1 MDRRTVLKALGAFG
15 VLMSSLARKTLGA
28 ASEAAAN
35 PDQVLAQS
43 ARHGL
48 PSDWQFVAPARWDM
62 VEASLR
68 KRLNSALRDASPID
82 LGGIQVARSGKIE
95 TGRLDPVGLAVDL
108 PPELAEVVVPAD
120 EALSL
125 EVLNR
130 DFNPFV
136 AEPRDASGKPLVGPF
151 QAASELYQGKT
162 LLPVKAIVAGMLKA
176 MSAPPSAAQ
185 PLIDALSE
193 VVVVR
198 TPAHQHRL
206 GGALG
211 NRIVFYGEDTING
224 QEIAIGHTH
233 IDRIVDALAAKNMRL
248 IKQMVHFNHQAQG
261 GRPDEIV
268 ADGVAGATHVG
279 GFSEGFDFEGK
290 PMSVKSDWPSNYGQL
305 GAANRDYNAHLFAID
320 YSAGVEDPI
329 PERDLKAYYHNADMW
344 DCCAA
349 MLVPFADRDPDP
361 QYRDYMYNPLEVYD
375 QRSAREV
382 AAALA
387 MLDADKFLADH
398 GAFYCAEG
406 QYVVA
411 NLGPQEDETGGT
423 LLKKSRYGDTPFGK
437 LIANFISAPG
447 YAGMSPEERRRHPSI
462 GWEYLMQLG
471 ESGGG
476 ISADQALILAAT
488 DRQGVALDFIDE
500 DVKGWQAYRP
510 KNKEALI
517 ARPMTVATLAWG
529 LLRLYMP
536 RDAVAKAIAADIARA
551 YAQGDDSVKESVRT
565 LLSEKDPLSQNG
577 QALLAGFSAKAA
589 TGLLLGLLS
598 SDQVKGSL
606 LFKSGFLD
614 ITDDADKQ
622 RVLAAYDQFLGIL
635 QNADYST
642 QASLDKALETADE
655 AVSALTVTRT
665 YYNRATKERTPAKST
680 VMKYAAPPCFGM
692 WSQQPFLAETGCLR
706 YVATAMHVS
715 EKNMAEP
722 RAASTP

>member
-1 MDRRTVLKALGAFG
+1 MDRRRVLGMLGVSGVLLSSLVRKALGA
-15 VLMSSLARKTLGA
+15 SP
-28 ASEAAAN
+28 EAATSAS
-35 PDQVLAQS
+35 PDQALEQS

-48 PSDWQFVAPARWDM
+48 PEDWQFVTPARWDT
-62 VEASLR
+62 VDESLK
-68 KRLNSALRDASPID
+68 KRLNSVLRDSSPIN
-82 LGGIQVARSGKIE
+82 LGGIEVTRSGKIE
-95 TGRLDPVGLAVDL
+95 TGRLDPVGLAIEL
-108 PPELAEVVVPAD
+108 PPEVAGLVSPAD

-130 DFNPFV
+130 EYNPFL

-151 QAASELYQGKT
+151 QAAGELYQGKT
-162 LLPVKAIVAGMLKA
+162 LLPVKMIVAGMVNA
-176 MSAPPSAAQ
+176 MSVPPTVSQ

-193 VVVVR
+193 LVVIR
-198 TPAHQHRL
+198 TPAHQHRI
-206 GGALG
+206 GGELG
-211 NRIVFYGEDTING
+211 NRILFYGDDIVNG
-224 QEIAIGHTH
+224 QEINIGHEH
-233 IDRIVDALAAKNMRL
+233 IDRIVDALAARNMRL
-248 IKQMVHFNHQAQG
+248 AKQMVHFNHQAQG
-261 GRPDEIV
+261 GKPDDII

-279 GFSEGFDFEGK
+279 GFSEGFDLEGK

-305 GAANRDYNAHLFAID
+305 GAGNRDYNAHLLAID
-320 YSAGVEDPI
+320 YGAGVEDPI
-329 PERDLKAYYHNADMW
+329 PEKDLKAYYYNADMW

-349 MLVPFADRDPDP
+349 ILVPFADRDPDP

-375 QRSAREV
+375 QQSARDV
-382 AAALA
+382 AVALA
-387 MLDADKFLADH
+387 TLDDQKFLSEH

-411 NLGPQEDETGGT
+411 NLGPQEDEKGGT
-423 LLKKSRYGDTPFGK
+423 LLKQSRYGDTPFGR
-437 LIANFISAPG
+437 LIANFIRAPG
-447 YAGMSPEERRRHPSI
+447 YAGMSAEERRKHPSI
-462 GWEYLMQLG
+462 GWEYLVELG
-471 ESGGG
+471 ETNGG
-476 ISADQALILAAT
+476 ISNEQALILTAT
-488 DRQGVALDFIDE
+488 DRQGVALDFIGE

-565 LLSEKDPLSQNG
+565 LLGEKDPMSANG

-598 SDQVKGSL
+598 SDQVKASL
-606 LFKSGFLD
+606 LYKSGFMD

-622 RVLAAYDQFLGIL
+622 RLLAAYEQFLGIL

-642 QASLDKALETADE
+642 QASLDKALEAADD
-655 AVSALTVTRT
+655 ALSDLTVTRT
-665 YYNRATKERTPAKST
+665 YYNRTTRERTPAKST

-692 WSQQPFLAETGCLR
+692 WAQQPFLAETGCLR

-715 EKNMAEP
+715 EKKT
-722 RAASTP
+722 AAS

>member
-1 MDRRTVLKALGAFG
+1 MDRRTVLGMLGVSG
-15 VLMSSLARKTLGA
+15 VLLSSLVRKAIGA
-28 ASEAAAN
+28 APEAAATPAN

-43 ARHGL
+43 AQHGL
-48 PSDWQFVAPARWDM
+48 PTDWQFVAPTRWTTVD
-62 VEASLR
+62 ESL
-68 KRLNSALRDASPID
+68 KTRLNSVLRDASPID
-82 LGGIQVARSGKIE
+82 LGGIKVTRSGQIE
-95 TGRLDPVGLAVDL
+95 TGRLDPVGLAVEL
-108 PPELAEVVVPAD
+108 PPEVAAFVSPAD
-120 EALSL
+120 EALNL
-125 EVLNR
+125 EVINSEY
-130 DFNPFV
+130 NPFL

-151 QAASELYQGKT
+151 QAAGELYQGKT
-162 LLPVKAIVAGMLKA
+162 FLPVKLIMAGMVKA
-176 MSAPPSAAQ
+176 MSAPPSVSQ

-193 VVVVR
+193 LVVIR
-198 TPAHQHRL
+198 TPAHQHRI
-206 GGALG
+206 GAELG
-211 NRIVFYGEDTING
+211 NRIVFYGEDTVNG
-224 QEIAIGHTH
+224 QDINIGHAH

-248 IKQMVHFNHQAQG
+248 AKQMVHFDHQAQG
-261 GRPDEIV
+261 GKPDDII

-279 GFSEGFDFEGK
+279 GFSEGYNDEGK

-305 GAANRDYNAHLFAID
+305 GVANRTYNAHLLAID

-329 PERDLKAYYHNADMW
+329 PEQDLKAYYHNADMW

-375 QRSAREV
+375 QQSARDV

-387 MLDADKFLADH
+387 TLDADKFLSQH

-411 NLGPQEDETGGT
+411 NLGPQEDDKGGT
-423 LLKKSRYGDTPFGK
+423 LLKQSRFGDTPLGR
-437 LIANFISAPG
+437 LIANFIKAPG
-447 YAGMSPEERRRHPSI
+447 YAGMSAEERRQHPTI
-462 GWEYLMQLG
+462 GWDYLLELG
-471 ESGGG
+471 ENNGG
-476 ISADQALILAAT
+476 ISAEQALILSAT

-500 DVKGWQAYRP
+500 DIKGWQAYRP

-536 RDAVAKAIAADIARA
+536 RDAVAKAIATDIARA
-551 YAQGDDSVKESVRT
+551 YAEGDDSVKESVRT
-565 LLSEKDPLSQNG
+565 LLSEKDPMSANG

-598 SDQVKGSL
+598 SDQVKASL
-606 LFKSGFLD
+606 LYKSGFMD

-622 RVLAAYDQFLGIL
+622 RVLDAYEQFLGIL

-642 QASLDKALETADE
+642 QASLDKALEAADE
-655 AVSALTVTRT
+655 ALADLAVTRT
-665 YYNRATKERTPAKST
+665 YYNRTTRERQPAKST

-692 WSQQPFLAETGCLR
+692 WTQQPFLAETGCLR

-715 EKNMAEP
+715 EKKMS
-722 RAASTP
+722 AS

>member
-1 MDRRTVLKALGAFG
+1 MDRRTVLGMLGVSG
-15 VLMSSLARKTLGA
+15 VLLSSLVRKAIGA
-28 ASEAAAN
+28 APEAAATSAN

-43 ARHGL
+43 AQHGL
-48 PSDWQFVAPARWDM
+48 PTDWQFVAPTRWTTVD
-62 VEASLR
+62 ESL
-68 KRLNSALRDASPID
+68 KTRLNSVLRDASPID
-82 LGGIQVARSGKIE
+82 LGGIKVTRSGQIE
-95 TGRLDPVGLAVDL
+95 TGRLDPVGLAVEL
-108 PPELAEVVVPAD
+108 PPEVAAFVSPAD
-120 EALSL
+120 EALNL
-125 EVLNR
+125 EVINSEY
-130 DFNPFV
+130 NPFL

-151 QAASELYQGKT
+151 QAAGELYQGKT
-162 LLPVKAIVAGMLKA
+162 FLPVKLIMAGMVKA
-176 MSAPPSAAQ
+176 MSAPPSVSQ

-193 VVVVR
+193 LVVIR
-198 TPAHQHRL
+198 TPAHQHRI
-206 GGALG
+206 GAELG
-211 NRIVFYGEDTING
+211 NRIVFYGEDTVNG
-224 QEIAIGHTH
+224 QDINIGHTH

-248 IKQMVHFNHQAQG
+248 AKQMVHFDHQAQG
-261 GRPDEIV
+261 GKPDDII

-279 GFSEGFDFEGK
+279 GFSEGYNDKGK

-305 GAANRDYNAHLFAID
+305 GVANRTYNAHLLAID

-329 PERDLKAYYHNADMW
+329 PEQDLKAYYHNADMW

-375 QRSAREV
+375 QQSARDV

-387 MLDADKFLADH
+387 TLDADKFLSQH

-411 NLGPQEDETGGT
+411 NLGPQEDDKGGT
-423 LLKKSRYGDTPFGK
+423 LLKQSRFGDTPLGR
-437 LIANFISAPG
+437 LIANFIKAPG
-447 YAGMSPEERRRHPSI
+447 YAGMSAEERRQHPTI
-462 GWEYLMQLG
+462 GWDYLLELG
-471 ESGGG
+471 ENNGG
-476 ISADQALILAAT
+476 ISAEQALILSAT

-500 DVKGWQAYRP
+500 DIKGWQAYRP

-536 RDAVAKAIAADIARA
+536 RDAVAKAIATDIARA
-551 YAQGDDSVKESVRT
+551 YAEGDDSVKESVRT
-565 LLSEKDPLSQNG
+565 LLSEKDPMSANG

-598 SDQVKGSL
+598 SDQVKASL
-606 LFKSGFLD
+606 LYKSGFMD

-622 RVLAAYDQFLGIL
+622 RVLDAYEQFLGIL

-642 QASLDKALETADE
+642 QASLDKALEAADE
-655 AVSALTVTRT
+655 ALADLAVTRT
-665 YYNRATKERTPAKST
+665 YYNRTTRERQPAKST

-692 WSQQPFLAETGCLR
+692 WTQQPFLAETGCLR

-715 EKNMAEP
+715 EKKMS
-722 RAASTP
+722 AS

>member
-1 MDRRTVLKALGAFG
+1 MDRRTVLGMLGVSG
-15 VLMSSLARKTLGA
+15 VLLSSLVRKAIGA
-28 ASEAAAN
+28 APEAAATSAN

-43 ARHGL
+43 AQHGL
-48 PSDWQFVAPARWDM
+48 PTDWQFVAPTRWTTVD
-62 VEASLR
+62 ESL
-68 KRLNSALRDASPID
+68 KTRLNSVLRDASPID
-82 LGGIQVARSGKIE
+82 LGGIKVTRSGQIE
-95 TGRLDPVGLAVDL
+95 TGRLDPVGLAVEL
-108 PPELAEVVVPAD
+108 PPEVAAFVSPAD
-120 EALSL
+120 EALNL
-125 EVLNR
+125 EVINSEY
-130 DFNPFV
+130 NPFL

-151 QAASELYQGKT
+151 QAAGELYQGKT
-162 LLPVKAIVAGMLKA
+162 FLPVKLIMAGMVKA
-176 MSAPPSAAQ
+176 MSAPPSVSQ

-193 VVVVR
+193 LVVIR
-198 TPAHQHRL
+198 TPAHQHRI
-206 GGALG
+206 GAELG
-211 NRIVFYGEDTING
+211 NRIVFYGEDTVNG
-224 QEIAIGHTH
+224 QDINIGHTH

-248 IKQMVHFNHQAQG
+248 AKQMVHFDHQAQG
-261 GRPDEIV
+261 GKPDDII

-279 GFSEGFDFEGK
+279 GFSEGYNDEGK

-305 GAANRDYNAHLFAID
+305 GVANRTYNAHLLAID

-329 PERDLKAYYHNADMW
+329 PEQDLKAYYHNADVW

-375 QRSAREV
+375 QQSARDV

-387 MLDADKFLADH
+387 TLDADKFLSQH

-411 NLGPQEDETGGT
+411 NLGPQEDDKGGT
-423 LLKKSRYGDTPFGK
+423 LLKQSRFGDTPLGR
-437 LIANFISAPG
+437 LIANFIKAPG
-447 YAGMSPEERRRHPSI
+447 YAGMSAEERRQHPTI
-462 GWEYLMQLG
+462 GWDYLLELG
-471 ESGGG
+471 ENNGG
-476 ISADQALILAAT
+476 ISAEQALILSAT

-500 DVKGWQAYRP
+500 DIKGWQAYRP

-536 RDAVAKAIAADIARA
+536 RDAVAKAIATDIARA
-551 YAQGDDSVKESVRT
+551 YAEGDDSVKESVRT
-565 LLSEKDPLSQNG
+565 LLSEKDPMSANG

-598 SDQVKGSL
+598 SDQVKASL
-606 LFKSGFLD
+606 LYKSGFMD
-614 ITDDADKQ
+614 ITEDADKQ
-622 RVLAAYDQFLGIL
+622 RVLDAYEQFLGIL

-642 QASLDKALETADE
+642 QASLDKALEAADE
-655 AVSALTVTRT
+655 ALADLAVTRT
-665 YYNRATKERTPAKST
+665 YYNRTTRERQPAKST

-692 WSQQPFLAETGCLR
+692 WTQQPFLAETGCLR

-715 EKNMAEP
+715 EKKMS
-722 RAASTP
+722 AS

>member
-1 MDRRTVLKALGAFG
+1 MDRRTVLGMLGVSG
-15 VLMSSLARKTLGA
+15 VLLSSLVRKAIGA
-28 ASEAAAN
+28 APEAAATSAN

-43 ARHGL
+43 AQHGL
-48 PSDWQFVAPARWDM
+48 PTDWQFVAPTRWTTVD
-62 VEASLR
+62 ESL
-68 KRLNSALRDASPID
+68 KTRLNSVLRDASPID
-82 LGGIQVARSGKIE
+82 LGGIKVTRSGQIE
-95 TGRLDPVGLAVDL
+95 TGRLDPVGLAVEL
-108 PPELAEVVVPAD
+108 PPEVAAFVSPAD
-120 EALSL
+120 EALNL
-125 EVLNR
+125 EVINSEY
-130 DFNPFV
+130 NPFL

-151 QAASELYQGKT
+151 QAAGELYQGKT
-162 LLPVKAIVAGMLKA
+162 FLPVKLIMAGMVKA
-176 MSAPPSAAQ
+176 MSAPPSVSQ

-193 VVVVR
+193 LVVIR
-198 TPAHQHRL
+198 TPAHQHRI
-206 GGALG
+206 GAELG
-211 NRIVFYGEDTING
+211 NRIVFYGEDTVNG
-224 QEIAIGHTH
+224 QDINIGHTH

-248 IKQMVHFNHQAQG
+248 AKQMVHFDHQAQG
-261 GRPDEIV
+261 GKPDDII

-279 GFSEGFDFEGK
+279 GFSEGYNDEGK

-305 GAANRDYNAHLFAID
+305 GVANRTYNAHLLAID

-329 PERDLKAYYHNADMW
+329 PEQDLKAYYHNADMW

-375 QRSAREV
+375 QQSARDV

-387 MLDADKFLADH
+387 TLDADKFLSQH

-411 NLGPQEDETGGT
+411 NLGPQEDDKGGT
-423 LLKKSRYGDTPFGK
+423 LLKQSRFGDTPLGR
-437 LIANFISAPG
+437 LIANFIKAPG
-447 YAGMSPEERRRHPSI
+447 YAGMSAEERRQHPTI
-462 GWEYLMQLG
+462 GWDHLLELG
-471 ESGGG
+471 ENNGG
-476 ISADQALILAAT
+476 ISAEQALILSAT

-500 DVKGWQAYRP
+500 DIKGWQAYRP

-536 RDAVAKAIAADIARA
+536 RDAVAKAIATDIARA
-551 YAQGDDSVKESVRT
+551 YAEGDDSVKESVRT
-565 LLSEKDPLSQNG
+565 LLSEKDPMSANG

-598 SDQVKGSL
+598 SDQVKASL
-606 LFKSGFLD
+606 LYKSGFMD

-622 RVLAAYDQFLGIL
+622 RVLDAYEQFLGIL

-642 QASLDKALETADE
+642 QASLDKALEAADE
-655 AVSALTVTRT
+655 ALADLAVTRT
-665 YYNRATKERTPAKST
+665 YYNRTTRERQPAKST

-692 WSQQPFLAETGCLR
+692 WTQQPFLAETGCLR

-715 EKNMAEP
+715 EKKMS
-722 RAASTP
+722 AS

>member
-1 MDRRTVLKALGAFG
+1 MDRRTVLGMLGVSG
-15 VLMSSLARKTLGA
+15 VLLSSLVRKAIGA
-28 ASEAAAN
+28 APEAAATSAN

-43 ARHGL
+43 AQHGL
-48 PSDWQFVAPARWDM
+48 PTDWQFVAPTRWTTVD
-62 VEASLR
+62 ESL
-68 KRLNSALRDASPID
+68 KTRLNSVLRDASPID
-82 LGGIQVARSGKIE
+82 LGGIKVTRSGQIE
-95 TGRLDPVGLAVDL
+95 TGRLDPVGLAVEL
-108 PPELAEVVVPAD
+108 PPEVAAFVSPAD
-120 EALSL
+120 EALNL
-125 EVLNR
+125 EVINSEY
-130 DFNPFV
+130 NPFL

-151 QAASELYQGKT
+151 QAAGELYQGKT
-162 LLPVKAIVAGMLKA
+162 FLPVKLIMAGMVKA
-176 MSAPPSAAQ
+176 MSAPPSVSQ

-193 VVVVR
+193 LVVIR
-198 TPAHQHRL
+198 TPAHQHRI
-206 GGALG
+206 GAELG
-211 NRIVFYGEDTING
+211 NRIVFYGEDTVNG
-224 QEIAIGHTH
+224 QDINIGHTH

-248 IKQMVHFNHQAQG
+248 AKQMVHFDHQAQG
-261 GRPDEIV
+261 GKPDDII

-279 GFSEGFDFEGK
+279 GFSEGYNDEGK

-305 GAANRDYNAHLFAID
+305 GVANRTYNAHLLAID

-329 PERDLKAYYHNADMW
+329 PEQDLKAYYHNADMW

-375 QRSAREV
+375 QQSARDV

-387 MLDADKFLADH
+387 TLDADKFLSQH

-411 NLGPQEDETGGT
+411 NLGPQEDDKGGT
-423 LLKKSRYGDTPFGK
+423 LLKQSRFGDTPLGR
-437 LIANFISAPG
+437 LIANFIKAPG
-447 YAGMSPEERRRHPSI
+447 YAGMSAEERRQHPTI
-462 GWEYLMQLG
+462 GWDYLLELG
-471 ESGGG
+471 ENNGG
-476 ISADQALILAAT
+476 ISAEQALILSAT

-500 DVKGWQAYRP
+500 DIKGWQAYRP

-536 RDAVAKAIAADIARA
+536 RDAVAKAIATDIARA
-551 YAQGDDSVKESVRT
+551 YAEGDDSVKESVRT
-565 LLSEKDPLSQNG
+565 LLSEKDPMSANG

-598 SDQVKGSL
+598 SDQVKASL
-606 LFKSGFLD
+606 LYKSGFMD

-622 RVLAAYDQFLGIL
+622 RVLDAYEQFLGIL

-642 QASLDKALETADE
+642 QASLDKALEAADE
-655 AVSALTVTRT
+655 ALADLAVTRT
-665 YYNRATKERTPAKST
+665 YYNRTTRERQPAKST

-692 WSQQPFLAETGCLR
+692 WTQQPFLAETGCLR

-715 EKNMAEP
+715 EKKMS
-722 RAASTP
+722 AS

>member
-1 MDRRTVLKALGAFG
+1 MDRRTVLGMLGVSGVLLSSLVRKALGA
-15 VLMSSLARKTLGA
+15 SP
-28 ASEAAAN
+28 EAATSAS
-35 PDQVLAQS
+35 PDQVLEQS

-48 PSDWQFVAPARWDM
+48 PSDWQFVTPAEWDT
-62 VEASLR
+62 VDESLK
-68 KRLNSALRDASPID
+68 KRLNSVLRDSSPID
-82 LGGIQVARSGKIE
+82 LGGIKVTRSGKIE
-95 TGRLDPVGLAVDL
+95 TGRLDPVGLAIEL
-108 PPELAEVVVPAD
+108 PPEVTGLVSPAD

-130 DFNPFV
+130 EYNPFLV
-136 AEPRDASGKPLVGPF
+136 EPRDASGKPLVGPF
-151 QAASELYQGKT
+151 QAAGELYQGKT
-162 LLPVKAIVAGMLKA
+162 LLPVKMIMAGMVKA
-176 MSAPPSAAQ
+176 MSAPPTASQ

-193 VVVVR
+193 LVVIR
-198 TPAHQHRL
+198 TPAHQHRI
-206 GGALG
+206 GAELG
-211 NRIVFYGEDTING
+211 NRIVFYGDDIVNG
-224 QEIAIGHTH
+224 QEINIGHEH
-233 IDRIVDALAAKNMRL
+233 IDRIVDALAARNMRL
-248 IKQMVHFNHQAQG
+248 IKQMVHFDHQAQG
-261 GRPDEIV
+261 GKPDDII

-279 GFSEGFDFEGK
+279 GFSEGFDLEGK

-305 GAANRDYNAHLFAID
+305 GVANRTYNAHLLALD

-329 PERDLKAYYHNADMW
+329 PDRDLKAYYHNADMW
-344 DCCAA
+344 DCCSAI
-349 MLVPFADRDPDP
+349 LVPFADRDPDP

-375 QRSAREV
+375 QQSARDV

-387 MLDADKFLADH
+387 TLDDQKFLTEH

-411 NLGPQEDETGGT
+411 NLGPQEDEKGGT
-423 LLKKSRYGDTPFGK
+423 LLKQSRYGETPFGR
-437 LIANFISAPG
+437 LIANFIKAPG
-447 YAGMSPEERRRHPSI
+447 YAGMSADERRQHPSI
-462 GWEYLMQLG
+462 GWEYLVELG
-471 ESGGG
+471 ETNGG
-476 ISADQALILAAT
+476 ISNEQALILSAT

-551 YAQGDDSVKESVRT
+551 YAEGDDSVKESVRT
-565 LLSEKDPLSQNG
+565 LLGEKDPMSANG

-598 SDQVKGSL
+598 SDQVKASL
-606 LFKSGFLD
+606 LYKSGFMD

-622 RVLAAYDQFLGIL
+622 RVLAAYEQFLGIL

-642 QASLDKALETADE
+642 QVSLDKALEAADD
-655 AVSALTVTRT
+655 ALSDLTVTRT
-665 YYNRATKERTPAKST
+665 YYNRTTRERTPAKST

-692 WSQQPFLAETGCLR
+692 WAQQPFLAETGCLR
-706 YVATAMHVS
+706 YIATAMHVS
-715 EKNMAEP
+715 EKKT
-722 RAASTP
+722 AAS

>member
-1 MDRRTVLKALGAFG
+1 MDRRTVLGMLGVSG
-15 VLMSSLARKTLGA
+15 VLLSSLVRKAIGA
-28 ASEAAAN
+28 APEAAATSAN

-43 ARHGL
+43 AQHGL
-48 PSDWQFVAPARWDM
+48 PTDWQFVAPTRWTTVD
-62 VEASLR
+62 ESL
-68 KRLNSALRDASPID
+68 KTRLNSVLRDASPID
-82 LGGIQVARSGKIE
+82 LGGIKVTRSGQIE
-95 TGRLDPVGLAVDL
+95 TGRLDPVGLAVEL
-108 PPELAEVVVPAD
+108 PPEVAAFVSPAD
-120 EALSL
+120 EALNL
-125 EVLNR
+125 EVINSEY
-130 DFNPFV
+130 NPFL

-151 QAASELYQGKT
+151 QAAGELYQGKT
-162 LLPVKAIVAGMLKA
+162 FLPVKLIMAGMVKA
-176 MSAPPSAAQ
+176 MSAPPSVSQ

-193 VVVVR
+193 LVVIR
-198 TPAHQHRL
+198 TPAHQHRI
-206 GGALG
+206 GAELG
-211 NRIVFYGEDTING
+211 NRIVFYGEDTVNG
-224 QEIAIGHTH
+224 QDINIGHTH
-233 IDRIVDALAAKNMRL
+233 IDRIVNALAAKNMRL
-248 IKQMVHFNHQAQG
+248 AKQMVHFDHQAQG
-261 GRPDEIV
+261 GKPDDII

-279 GFSEGFDFEGK
+279 GFSEGYNDEGK

-305 GAANRDYNAHLFAID
+305 GVANRTYNAHLLAID

-329 PERDLKAYYHNADMW
+329 PEQDLKAYYHNADMW

-375 QRSAREV
+375 QQSARDV

-387 MLDADKFLADH
+387 TLDADKFLSQH

-411 NLGPQEDETGGT
+411 NLGPQEDDKGGT
-423 LLKKSRYGDTPFGK
+423 LLKQSRFGDTPLGR
-437 LIANFISAPG
+437 LIANFIKAPG
-447 YAGMSPEERRRHPSI
+447 YAGMSAEERRQHPTI
-462 GWEYLMQLG
+462 GWDYLLELG
-471 ESGGG
+471 ENNGG
-476 ISADQALILAAT
+476 ISAEQALILSAT

-500 DVKGWQAYRP
+500 DIKGWQAYRP

-536 RDAVAKAIAADIARA
+536 RDAVAKAIATDIARA
-551 YAQGDDSVKESVRT
+551 YAEGDDSVKESVRT
-565 LLSEKDPLSQNG
+565 LLSEKDPMSANG

-598 SDQVKGSL
+598 SDQVKASL
-606 LFKSGFLD
+606 LYKSGFMD

-622 RVLAAYDQFLGIL
+622 RVLDAYEQFLGIL

-642 QASLDKALETADE
+642 QASLDKALEAADE
-655 AVSALTVTRT
+655 ALADLAVTRT
-665 YYNRATKERTPAKST
+665 YYNRTTRERQPAKST

-692 WSQQPFLAETGCLR
+692 WTQQPFLAETGCLR

-715 EKNMAEP
+715 EKKMS
-722 RAASTP
+722 AS

>member
-1 MDRRTVLKALGAFG
+1 MDRRTVLGMLGVSG
-15 VLMSSLARKTLGA
+15 VLLSSLVRKAIGA
-28 ASEAAAN
+28 APEAAATSAN

-43 ARHGL
+43 AQHGL
-48 PSDWQFVAPARWDM
+48 PTDWQFVAPTRWTTVD
-62 VEASLR
+62 ESL
-68 KRLNSALRDASPID
+68 KTRLNSVLRDASPID
-82 LGGIQVARSGKIE
+82 LGGIKVTRSGQIE
-95 TGRLDPVGLAVDL
+95 TGRLDPVGLAVEL
-108 PPELAEVVVPAD
+108 PLEVAAFVSPAD
-120 EALSL
+120 EALNL
-125 EVLNR
+125 EVINSEY
-130 DFNPFV
+130 NPFL

-151 QAASELYQGKT
+151 QAAGELYQGKT
-162 LLPVKAIVAGMLKA
+162 FLPVKLIMAGMVKA
-176 MSAPPSAAQ
+176 MSAPPSVSQ

-193 VVVVR
+193 LVVIR
-198 TPAHQHRL
+198 TPAHQHRI
-206 GGALG
+206 GAELG
-211 NRIVFYGEDTING
+211 NRIVFYGEDTVNG
-224 QEIAIGHTH
+224 QDINIGHTH

-248 IKQMVHFNHQAQG
+248 AKQMVHFDHQAQG
-261 GRPDEIV
+261 GKPDDII

-279 GFSEGFDFEGK
+279 GFSEGYNDEGK

-305 GAANRDYNAHLFAID
+305 GVANRTYNAHLLAID

-329 PERDLKAYYHNADMW
+329 PEQDLKAYYHNADMW

-375 QRSAREV
+375 QQSARDV

-387 MLDADKFLADH
+387 TLDADKFLSQH

-411 NLGPQEDETGGT
+411 NLGPQEDDKGGT
-423 LLKKSRYGDTPFGK
+423 LLKQSRFGDTPLGR
-437 LIANFISAPG
+437 LIANFIKAPG
-447 YAGMSPEERRRHPSI
+447 YAGMSAEERRQHPTI
-462 GWEYLMQLG
+462 GWDYLLELG
-471 ESGGG
+471 ENNGG
-476 ISADQALILAAT
+476 ISAEQALILSAT

-500 DVKGWQAYRP
+500 DIKGWQAYRP

-536 RDAVAKAIAADIARA
+536 RDAVAKAIATDIARA
-551 YAQGDDSVKESVRT
+551 YAEGDDSVKESVRT
-565 LLSEKDPLSQNG
+565 LLSEKDPMSANG

-598 SDQVKGSL
+598 SDQVKASL
-606 LFKSGFLD
+606 LYKSGFMD

-622 RVLAAYDQFLGIL
+622 RVLDAYEQFLGIL

-642 QASLDKALETADE
+642 QASLDKALEAADE
-655 AVSALTVTRT
+655 ALADLAVTRT
-665 YYNRATKERTPAKST
+665 YYNRTTRERQPAKST
-680 VMKYAAPPCFGM
+680 AMKYAAPPCFGM
-692 WSQQPFLAETGCLR
+692 WTQQPFLAETGCLR

-715 EKNMAEP
+715 EKKMS
-722 RAASTP
+722 AS

>member
-1 MDRRTVLKALGAFG
+1 MDRRTVLGMLGVSG
-15 VLMSSLARKTLGA
+15 VLLSSLVRKAIGA
-28 ASEAAAN
+28 APEAAATSAN

-43 ARHGL
+43 AQHGL
-48 PSDWQFVAPARWDM
+48 PTDWQFVAPTRWTTVD
-62 VEASLR
+62 ESL
-68 KRLNSALRDASPID
+68 KTRLNSVLRDASPID
-82 LGGIQVARSGKIE
+82 LGGIKVTRSGQIE
-95 TGRLDPVGLAVDL
+95 TGRLDPVGLAVEL
-108 PPELAEVVVPAD
+108 PPEVAALVSPAD
-120 EALSL
+120 EALNL
-125 EVLNR
+125 EVINSEY
-130 DFNPFV
+130 NPFL

-151 QAASELYQGKT
+151 QAAGELYQGKT
-162 LLPVKAIVAGMLKA
+162 FLPVKLIMAGMVKA
-176 MSAPPSAAQ
+176 MSAPPPVSQ

-193 VVVVR
+193 LVVIR
-198 TPAHQHRL
+198 TPAHQHRI
-206 GGALG
+206 GAELG
-211 NRIVFYGEDTING
+211 NRIVFYGEDTVNG
-224 QEIAIGHTH
+224 QDINIGHAH
-233 IDRIVDALAAKNMRL
+233 IDKIVDALAAKNMRL
-248 IKQMVHFNHQAQG
+248 AKQMVHFDHQAQG
-261 GRPDEIV
+261 GKPDDII

-279 GFSEGFDFEGK
+279 GFSEGYNDEGK

-305 GAANRDYNAHLFAID
+305 GVANRTYNAHLLAID

-329 PERDLKAYYHNADMW
+329 PEQDLKAYYHNADMW

-375 QRSAREV
+375 QQSARDV

-387 MLDADKFLADH
+387 TLDADKFLSQH

-411 NLGPQEDETGGT
+411 NLGPQEDEKGGT
-423 LLKKSRYGDTPFGK
+423 LLKQSRFGDTPLGR
-437 LIANFISAPG
+437 LIANFIKAPG
-447 YAGMSPEERRRHPSI
+447 YAGMSAEERRQHPTI
-462 GWEYLMQLG
+462 GWDYLLELG
-471 ESGGG
+471 ENNGG
-476 ISADQALILAAT
+476 ISAEQALILSAT

-510 KNKEALI
+510 KNNEALI

-536 RDAVAKAIAADIARA
+536 RDAVAKAIATDIARA
-551 YAQGDDSVKESVRT
+551 YAEGDDSVKESVRT
-565 LLSEKDPLSQNG
+565 LLSEKDPMSANG

-598 SDQVKGSL
+598 SDQVKASL
-606 LFKSGFLD
+606 LYKSGFMD

-622 RVLAAYDQFLGIL
+622 RVLDAYEQFLGIL

-642 QASLDKALETADE
+642 QASLDKALEAADE
-655 AVSALTVTRT
+655 ALADLAVTRT
-665 YYNRATKERTPAKST
+665 YYNRTTRERQPAKST

-692 WSQQPFLAETGCLR
+692 WTQQPFLAETGCLR

-715 EKNMAEP
+715 EKKTS
-722 RAASTP
+722 AS

>member
-1 MDRRTVLKALGAFG
+1 MDRRTVLGMLGVSGVLVSSLVRKALGA
-15 VLMSSLARKTLGA
+15 SP
-28 ASEAAAN
+28 EAATSAD
-35 PDQVLAQS
+35 PDQALEQS

-48 PSDWQFVAPARWDM
+48 PSDWQFVTPARWDT
-62 VEASLR
+62 VDETLK
-68 KRLNSALRDASPID
+68 KRLNSVLRDSSPID
-82 LGGIQVARSGKIE
+82 LGGIKVTRSGKIE
-95 TGRLDPVGLAVDL
+95 TGRLDPVGLAIEL
-108 PPELAEVVVPAD
+108 PPEVAGLVSPAD

-130 DFNPFV
+130 EYNPFL

-151 QAASELYQGKT
+151 QAAGELYQGKT
-162 LLPVKAIVAGMLKA
+162 LLPVKMIVAGMVNA
-176 MSAPPSAAQ
+176 MSAPPTVSQ

-193 VVVVR
+193 LVVIR
-198 TPAHQHRL
+198 TPAHQHRI
-206 GGALG
+206 GAELG
-211 NRIVFYGEDTING
+211 NRIVFYGDDIVNG
-224 QEIAIGHTH
+224 QEINIGHEH
-233 IDRIVDALAAKNMRL
+233 IDRIVDALAARNMRL
-248 IKQMVHFNHQAQG
+248 VKQMVHFDHQAQG
-261 GRPDEIV
+261 GKPDDII

-279 GFSEGFDFEGK
+279 GFSEGFDLDGK

-305 GAANRDYNAHLFAID
+305 GVANRTYNAHLLALD

-329 PERDLKAYYHNADMW
+329 PDRDLRAYYHNADMW

-349 MLVPFADRDPDP
+349 ILVPFADRDPDP

-375 QRSAREV
+375 QQSARDV

-387 MLDADKFLADH
+387 TLDDQKFLAEH

-411 NLGPQEDETGGT
+411 NLAPQEDEKGGT
-423 LLKKSRYGDTPFGK
+423 LLKQSRYGETPFGR
-437 LIANFISAPG
+437 LIANFIKAPG
-447 YAGMSPEERRRHPSI
+447 YAGMSAEERRRHPAI
-462 GWEYLMQLG
+462 GWEYLVELG
-471 ESGGG
+471 ETNGG
-476 ISADQALILAAT
+476 ISNEQALVLTAT

-551 YAQGDDSVKESVRT
+551 YAEGDDSVKESVRV
-565 LLSEKDPLSQNG
+565 LLGEKDPMSANG

-598 SDQVKGSL
+598 SDQVKASL
-606 LFKSGFLD
+606 LYKSGFMD
-614 ITDDADKQ
+614 ITDDADKE
-622 RVLAAYDQFLGIL
+622 RVLAAYQQFLGIL

-642 QASLDKALETADE
+642 QGSLDKALEAADD
-655 AVSALTVTRT
+655 ALADLTVTRT
-665 YYNRATKERTPAKST
+665 YYNRTTRERTPAKST

-692 WSQQPFLAETGCLR
+692 WTQQPFLAETGCLR

-715 EKNMAEP
+715 EKKM
-722 RAASTP
+722 AAS

>member
-1 MDRRTVLKALGAFG
+1 MDRRTVLGMLGVSG
-15 VLMSSLARKTLGA
+15 VLLSSLVRKAIGA
-28 ASEAAAN
+28 APDAAATSAN

-48 PSDWQFVAPARWDM
+48 PTDWQFVAPTRWTTVD
-62 VEASLR
+62 ESL
-68 KRLNSALRDASPID
+68 KTRLNSVLRDASPID
-82 LGGIQVARSGKIE
+82 LGGIKVTRSGQIE
-95 TGRLDPVGLAVDL
+95 TGRLDPVGLAVEL
-108 PPELAEVVVPAD
+108 PPEVAALVSPAD
-120 EALSL
+120 EALNL
-125 EVLNR
+125 EVINSEY
-130 DFNPFV
+130 NPFL

-151 QAASELYQGKT
+151 QAAGELYQGKT
-162 LLPVKAIVAGMLKA
+162 FLPVKLIMAGMVKA
-176 MSAPPSAAQ
+176 MSAPPSVSQ

-193 VVVVR
+193 LVVIR
-198 TPAHQHRL
+198 TPAHQHRI
-206 GGALG
+206 GAELG
-211 NRIVFYGEDTING
+211 NRIVFYGEDTVNG
-224 QEIAIGHTH
+224 QDINIGHTH
-233 IDRIVDALAAKNMRL
+233 IDKIVDALAAKNMRL
-248 IKQMVHFNHQAQG
+248 AKQMVHFDHQAQG
-261 GRPDEIV
+261 GKPDDII

-279 GFSEGFDFEGK
+279 GFSEGYNDEGK

-305 GAANRDYNAHLFAID
+305 GVANRTYNAHLLAID

-329 PERDLKAYYHNADMW
+329 PEQDLKAYYHNADMW

-375 QRSAREV
+375 QQSARDV

-387 MLDADKFLADH
+387 TLDADKFLSQH

-411 NLGPQEDETGGT
+411 NLGPQEDEKGGT
-423 LLKKSRYGDTPFGK
+423 LLKQSRFGDTPLGR
-437 LIANFISAPG
+437 LIANFIKAPG
-447 YAGMSPEERRRHPSI
+447 YAGMSAEERRQHPTI
-462 GWEYLMQLG
+462 GWDYLLELG
-471 ESGGG
+471 ENNGG
-476 ISADQALILAAT
+476 ISAEQALILSAT

-500 DVKGWQAYRP
+500 DIKGWQAYRP

-551 YAQGDDSVKESVRT
+551 YAEGDDSVKELVRT
-565 LLSEKDPLSQNG
+565 LLGEKDPMSANG

-598 SDQVKGSL
+598 SDQVKASL
-606 LFKSGFLD
+606 LYKSGFMD

-622 RVLAAYDQFLGIL
+622 RVLDAYEQFLGIL

-642 QASLDKALETADE
+642 QKSLDKALEAADE
-655 AVSALTVTRT
+655 ALADLAVTRT
-665 YYNRATKERTPAKST
+665 YYNRTTRERQPAKST

-692 WSQQPFLAETGCLR
+692 WTQQPFLAETGCLR

-715 EKNMAEP
+715 EKKT
-722 RAASTP
+722 AAS

>member
-1 MDRRTVLKALGAFG
+1 MDRRTVLGMLGVSG
-15 VLMSSLARKTLGA
+15 VLLSSLVRKAIGA
-28 ASEAAAN
+28 APEAAATSAN

-43 ARHGL
+43 AQHGL
-48 PSDWQFVAPARWDM
+48 PTDWQFVAPTRWTTVD
-62 VEASLR
+62 ESL
-68 KRLNSALRDASPID
+68 KTRLNSVLRDASPID
-82 LGGIQVARSGKIE
+82 LGGIKVTRSGQIE
-95 TGRLDPVGLAVDL
+95 TGRLDPVGLAVEL
-108 PPELAEVVVPAD
+108 PPEVAAFVSPAD
-120 EALSL
+120 EALNL
-125 EVLNR
+125 EVINSEY
-130 DFNPFV
+130 NPFL

-151 QAASELYQGKT
+151 QAAGELYQGKT
-162 LLPVKAIVAGMLKA
+162 FLPVKLIMAGMVKA
-176 MSAPPSAAQ
+176 MSAPPSVSQ

-193 VVVVR
+193 LVVIR
-198 TPAHQHRL
+198 TPAHQHRI
-206 GGALG
+206 GAELG
-211 NRIVFYGEDTING
+211 NRIVFYGEDTVNG
-224 QEIAIGHTH
+224 QDINIGHTH

-248 IKQMVHFNHQAQG
+248 AKQMVHFDHQAQG
-261 GRPDEIV
+261 GKPDDII

-279 GFSEGFDFEGK
+279 GFSEGYNDEGK

-305 GAANRDYNAHLFAID
+305 GVANRTYNAHLLAID

-329 PERDLKAYYHNADMW
+329 PEQDLNAYYHNADMW

-375 QRSAREV
+375 QQSARDV

-387 MLDADKFLADH
+387 TLDADKFLSQH

-411 NLGPQEDETGGT
+411 NLGPQEDDKGGT
-423 LLKKSRYGDTPFGK
+423 LLKQSRFGDTPLGR
-437 LIANFISAPG
+437 LIANFIKAPG
-447 YAGMSPEERRRHPSI
+447 YAGMSAEERRQHPTI
-462 GWEYLMQLG
+462 GWDYLLELG
-471 ESGGG
+471 ENNGG
-476 ISADQALILAAT
+476 ISAEQALILSAT

-500 DVKGWQAYRP
+500 DIKGWQAYRP

-536 RDAVAKAIAADIARA
+536 RDAVAKAIATDIARA
-551 YAQGDDSVKESVRT
+551 YAEGDDSVKESVRT
-565 LLSEKDPLSQNG
+565 LLSEKDPMSANG

-598 SDQVKGSL
+598 SDQVKASL
-606 LFKSGFLD
+606 LYKSGFMD
-614 ITDDADKQ
+614 ITEDADKQ
-622 RVLAAYDQFLGIL
+622 RVLDAYEQFLGIL

-642 QASLDKALETADE
+642 QASLDKALEAADE
-655 AVSALTVTRT
+655 ALADLAVTRT
-665 YYNRATKERTPAKST
+665 YYNRTTRERQPAKST

-692 WSQQPFLAETGCLR
+692 WTQQPFLAETGCLR

-715 EKNMAEP
+715 EKKMS
-722 RAASTP
+722 AS

>member
-1 MDRRTVLKALGAFG
+1 MDRRRVLGMLGVSGVLLSSLVRKALGA
-15 VLMSSLARKTLGA
+15 SP
-28 ASEAAAN
+28 EAATSAS
-35 PDQVLAQS
+35 PDQALEQS

-48 PSDWQFVAPARWDM
+48 PEDWQFVTPARWDT
-62 VEASLR
+62 VDESLK
-68 KRLNSALRDASPID
+68 KRLNSVLRDSSPIN
-82 LGGIQVARSGKIE
+82 LGGIEVTRSGKIE
-95 TGRLDPVGLAVDL
+95 TGRLDPVGLAIEL
-108 PPELAEVVVPAD
+108 PPEVAGLVSPAD

-130 DFNPFV
+130 EYNPFL

-151 QAASELYQGKT
+151 QAAGELYQGKT
-162 LLPVKAIVAGMLKA
+162 LLPVKMIVAGMVNA
-176 MSAPPSAAQ
+176 MSVPPTVSQ

-193 VVVVR
+193 LVVIR
-198 TPAHQHRL
+198 TPAHQHRI
-206 GGALG
+206 GGELG
-211 NRIVFYGEDTING
+211 NRIVFYGDDIVNG
-224 QEIAIGHTH
+224 QEINIGHEH
-233 IDRIVDALAAKNMRL
+233 IDRIVDALAARNMRL
-248 IKQMVHFNHQAQG
+248 AKQMVHFNHQAQG
-261 GRPDEIV
+261 GKPDDII

-279 GFSEGFDFEGK
+279 GFSEGFDLEGK

-305 GAANRDYNAHLFAID
+305 GAGNRDYNAHLLAID
-320 YSAGVEDPI
+320 YGAGVEDPI
-329 PERDLKAYYHNADMW
+329 PEKDLKAYYYNADMW

-349 MLVPFADRDPDP
+349 ILVPFADRDPDP

-375 QRSAREV
+375 QQSARDV
-382 AAALA
+382 AVALA
-387 MLDADKFLADH
+387 TLDDQKFLSEH

-411 NLGPQEDETGGT
+411 NLGPQEDEKGGT
-423 LLKKSRYGDTPFGK
+423 LLKQSRYGDTPFGR
-437 LIANFISAPG
+437 LIANFIRAPG
-447 YAGMSPEERRRHPSI
+447 YAGMSAEERRKHPSI
-462 GWEYLMQLG
+462 GWEYLVELG
-471 ESGGG
+471 ETNGG
-476 ISADQALILAAT
+476 ISNEQALILTAT
-488 DRQGVALDFIDE
+488 DRQGVALDFIGE

-565 LLSEKDPLSQNG
+565 LLGEKDPMSANG

-598 SDQVKGSL
+598 SDQVKASL
-606 LFKSGFLD
+606 LYKSGFMD

-622 RVLAAYDQFLGIL
+622 RVLAAYEQFLGIL

-642 QASLDKALETADE
+642 QASLDKALEAADD
-655 AVSALTVTRT
+655 ALSDLTVTRT
-665 YYNRATKERTPAKST
+665 YYNRTTRERTPAKST

-692 WSQQPFLAETGCLR
+692 WAQQPFLAETGCLR

-715 EKNMAEP
+715 EKKT
-722 RAASTP
+722 AAS

>member
-1 MDRRTVLKALGAFG
+1 MDRRTVLGMLGVSG
-15 VLMSSLARKTLGA
+15 VLLSSLVRKAIGA
-28 ASEAAAN
+28 APEAAATSAN

-43 ARHGL
+43 AQHGL
-48 PSDWQFVAPARWDM
+48 PTDWQFVAPTRWTTVD
-62 VEASLR
+62 ESL
-68 KRLNSALRDASPID
+68 KTRLNSVLRDASPID
-82 LGGIQVARSGKIE
+82 LGGIKVTRSGQIE
-95 TGRLDPVGLAVDL
+95 TGRLDPVGLAVEL
-108 PPELAEVVVPAD
+108 PPEVAAFVSPAD
-120 EALSL
+120 EALNL
-125 EVLNR
+125 EVINSEY
-130 DFNPFV
+130 NPFL

-151 QAASELYQGKT
+151 QAAGELYQGKT
-162 LLPVKAIVAGMLKA
+162 FLPVKLIMAGMVKA
-176 MSAPPSAAQ
+176 MSAPPSVSQ

-193 VVVVR
+193 LVVIR
-198 TPAHQHRL
+198 TPAHQHRI
-206 GGALG
+206 GAELG
-211 NRIVFYGEDTING
+211 NRIVFYGEDTVNG
-224 QEIAIGHTH
+224 QDINIGHTH

-248 IKQMVHFNHQAQG
+248 AKQMVHFDHQAQG
-261 GRPDEIV
+261 GKPDDII

-279 GFSEGFDFEGK
+279 GFSEGYNDEGK

-305 GAANRDYNAHLFAID
+305 GVANRTYNAHLLAID

-329 PERDLKAYYHNADMW
+329 PEQDLKAYYHNADMW

-349 MLVPFADRDPDP
+349 ILVPFADRDPDP

-375 QRSAREV
+375 QQSARDV

-387 MLDADKFLADH
+387 TLDADKFLSQH

-411 NLGPQEDETGGT
+411 NLGPQEDDKGGT
-423 LLKKSRYGDTPFGK
+423 LLKQSRFGDTPLGR
-437 LIANFISAPG
+437 LIANFIKAPG
-447 YAGMSPEERRRHPSI
+447 YAGMSAEERRQHPTI
-462 GWEYLMQLG
+462 GWDYLLELG
-471 ESGGG
+471 ENNGG
-476 ISADQALILAAT
+476 ISAEQALILSAT

-500 DVKGWQAYRP
+500 DIKGWQAYRP

-536 RDAVAKAIAADIARA
+536 RDAVAKAIATDIARA
-551 YAQGDDSVKESVRT
+551 YAEGDDSVKESVRT
-565 LLSEKDPLSQNG
+565 LLSEKDPMSANG

-598 SDQVKGSL
+598 SDQVKASL
-606 LFKSGFLD
+606 LYKSGFMD

-622 RVLAAYDQFLGIL
+622 RVLDAYEQFLGIL

-642 QASLDKALETADE
+642 QASLDKALEAADE
-655 AVSALTVTRT
+655 ALADLAVTRT
-665 YYNRATKERTPAKST
+665 YYNRTTRERQPAKST

-692 WSQQPFLAETGCLR
+692 WTQQPFLAETGCLR

-715 EKNMAEP
+715 EKKMS
-722 RAASTP
+722 AS

>member
-1 MDRRTVLKALGAFG
+1 MDRRRVLGMLGVSGVLLSSLVRKALGA
-15 VLMSSLARKTLGA
+15 SP
-28 ASEAAAN
+28 EAATSAS
-35 PDQVLAQS
+35 PDQALEQS

-48 PSDWQFVAPARWDM
+48 PEDWQFVTPARWDT
-62 VEASLR
+62 VDESLK
-68 KRLNSALRDASPID
+68 KRLNSVLRDSSPIN
-82 LGGIQVARSGKIE
+82 LGGIEVTRSGKIE
-95 TGRLDPVGLAVDL
+95 TGRLDPVGLAIEL
-108 PPELAEVVVPAD
+108 PPEVAGLVSPAD

-130 DFNPFV
+130 EYNPFL

-151 QAASELYQGKT
+151 QAAGELYQGKT
-162 LLPVKAIVAGMLKA
+162 LLPVKMIVAGMVNA
-176 MSAPPSAAQ
+176 MSVPPTVSQ

-193 VVVVR
+193 LVVIR
-198 TPAHQHRL
+198 TPAHQHRI
-206 GGALG
+206 GGELG
-211 NRIVFYGEDTING
+211 NRILFYGDDIVNG
-224 QEIAIGHTH
+224 QEINIGHEH
-233 IDRIVDALAAKNMRL
+233 IDRIVDALAARNMRL
-248 IKQMVHFNHQAQG
+248 AKQMVHFNHQAQG
-261 GRPDEIV
+261 GKPDDII

-279 GFSEGFDFEGK
+279 GFSEGFDLEGK

-305 GAANRDYNAHLFAID
+305 GAGNRDYNAHLLAID
-320 YSAGVEDPI
+320 YGAGVEDPI
-329 PERDLKAYYHNADMW
+329 PEKDLKAYYYNADMW

-349 MLVPFADRDPDP
+349 ILVPFADRDPDP

-375 QRSAREV
+375 QQSARDV
-382 AAALA
+382 AVALA
-387 MLDADKFLADH
+387 TLDDQKFLSEH

-411 NLGPQEDETGGT
+411 NLGPQEDEKGGT
-423 LLKKSRYGDTPFGK
+423 LLKQSRYGDTPFGR
-437 LIANFISAPG
+437 LIANFI
-447 YAGMSPEERRRHPSI
+447 RKHPSI
-462 GWEYLMQLG
+462 GWEYLVELG
-471 ESGGG
+471 ETNGG
-476 ISADQALILAAT
+476 ISNEQALILTAT
-488 DRQGVALDFIDE
+488 DRQGVALDFIGE

-565 LLSEKDPLSQNG
+565 LLGEKDPMSANG

-598 SDQVKGSL
+598 SDQVKASL
-606 LFKSGFLD
+606 LYKSGFMD

-622 RVLAAYDQFLGIL
+622 RVLAAYEQFLGIL

-642 QASLDKALETADE
+642 QASLDKALEAADD
-655 AVSALTVTRT
+655 ALSDLTVTRT
-665 YYNRATKERTPAKST
+665 YYNRTTRERTPAKST

-692 WSQQPFLAETGCLR
+692 WAQQPFLAETGCLR

-715 EKNMAEP
+715 EKKT
-722 RAASTP
+722 AAS

>member
-1 MDRRTVLKALGAFG
+1 MDRRRVLGMLGVSGVLLSSLVRKALGA
-15 VLMSSLARKTLGA
+15 SP
-28 ASEAAAN
+28 EAATSAS
-35 PDQVLAQS
+35 PDQALEQS

-48 PSDWQFVAPARWDM
+48 PEDWQFVTPARWDT
-62 VEASLR
+62 VDESLK
-68 KRLNSALRDASPID
+68 KRLNSVLRDSSPIN
-82 LGGIQVARSGKIE
+82 LGGIEVTRSGKIE
-95 TGRLDPVGLAVDL
+95 TGRLDPIGLAIEL
-108 PPELAEVVVPAD
+108 PPEVAGLVSPAD

-130 DFNPFV
+130 EYNPFL

-151 QAASELYQGKT
+151 QAAGELYQGKT
-162 LLPVKAIVAGMLKA
+162 LLPVKMIVAGMVNA
-176 MSAPPSAAQ
+176 MSVPPTVSQ

-193 VVVVR
+193 LVVIR
-198 TPAHQHRL
+198 TPAHQHRI
-206 GGALG
+206 GGELG
-211 NRIVFYGEDTING
+211 NRIVFYGDDIVNG
-224 QEIAIGHTH
+224 QEINTGHEH
-233 IDRIVDALAAKNMRL
+233 IDRIVDALAARNMRL
-248 IKQMVHFNHQAQG
+248 AKQMVHFNHQAQG
-261 GRPDEIV
+261 GKPDDII

-279 GFSEGFDFEGK
+279 GFSEGFDLEGK

-305 GAANRDYNAHLFAID
+305 GAGNRDYNAHLLAID
-320 YSAGVEDPI
+320 YGAGVEDPI
-329 PERDLKAYYHNADMW
+329 PEKDLKAYYYNADMW

-349 MLVPFADRDPDP
+349 ILVPFADRDPDP

-375 QRSAREV
+375 QQSARDV
-382 AAALA
+382 AVALA
-387 MLDADKFLADH
+387 TLDDQKFLSEH

-411 NLGPQEDETGGT
+411 NLGPQEDEKGGT
-423 LLKKSRYGDTPFGK
+423 LLKQSRYGDTPFGR
-437 LIANFISAPG
+437 LIANFIRAPG
-447 YAGMSPEERRRHPSI
+447 YAGMSAEERRKHPSI
-462 GWEYLMQLG
+462 GWEYLVELG
-471 ESGGG
+471 ETNGG
-476 ISADQALILAAT
+476 ISNEQALILTAT
-488 DRQGVALDFIDE
+488 DRQGVALDFIGE

-565 LLSEKDPLSQNG
+565 LLGEKDPMSANG

-598 SDQVKGSL
+598 SDQVKASL
-606 LFKSGFLD
+606 LYKSGFMD

-622 RVLAAYDQFLGIL
+622 RVLAAYEQFLGIL

-642 QASLDKALETADE
+642 QASLDKALEAADD
-655 AVSALTVTRT
+655 ALSDLTVTRT
-665 YYNRATKERTPAKST
+665 YYNRTTRERTPAKST

-692 WSQQPFLAETGCLR
+692 WAQQPFLAETGCLR

-715 EKNMAEP
+715 EKKT
-722 RAASTP
+722 AAS

>member
-1 MDRRTVLKALGAFG
+1 MDRRSVLRMLGLSGVLLSSLVRKALGA
-15 VLMSSLARKTLGA
+15 APE
-28 ASEAAAN
+28 EAAPAD
-35 PDQVLAQS
+35 PDQVLEQS
-43 ARHGL
+43 GRHGL
-48 PSDWQFVAPARWDM
+48 PSDWRFVAPQRWETVDQ
-62 VEASLR
+62 ALSA
-68 KRLNSALRDASPID
+68 RLNSVLRDNSPID
-82 LGGIQVARSGKIE
+82 LGGIKVTRSSGQIE
-95 TGRLDPVGLAVDL
+95 AGRLDPVGLAVDL
-108 PPELAEVVVPAD
+108 PASVAGLVTPAD

-151 QAASELYQGKT
+151 QAAGELYQGKT
-162 LLPVKAIVAGMLKA
+162 LLPVKMIMAGMVKA
-176 MSAPPSAAQ
+176 MSAPPSVSQ

-193 VVVVR
+193 VVVIR
-198 TPAHQHRL
+198 TPVHQHRL
-206 GGALG
+206 GATLG
-211 NRIVFYGEDTING
+211 NRIVFYGEDFING
-224 QEIAIGHTH
+224 EQVTIGHSH
-233 IDRIVDALAAKNMRL
+233 IDQLVDALAAQNMRL
-248 IKQMVHFNHQAQG
+248 AKQMVHFNKQAQG
-261 GRPDEIV
+261 GRPDEII

-279 GFSEGFDFEGK
+279 GFSEGFDLDGK
-290 PMSVKSDWPSNYGQL
+290 PMSVKSDWPSSYGQL
-305 GAANRDYNAHLFAID
+305 GAGNRDYNAHLLAID

-329 PERDLKAYYHNADMW
+329 PERDLKAYYQNADMW

-349 MLVPFADRDPDP
+349 ILVPFADRDPDP

-375 QRSAREV
+375 QRSARDV

-387 MLDADKFLADH
+387 TLDADKFLAEH

-423 LLKKSRYGDTPFGK
+423 LLKKSRFGDTPFGK
-437 LIANFISAPG
+437 LIANFLKAPG
-447 YAGMSPEERRRHPSI
+447 YAGMSAEERRRNPTI
-462 GWEYLMQLG
+462 GWDYLIELS
-471 ESGGG
+471 EANGG
-476 ISADQALILAAT
+476 ISYDQALILRST
-488 DRQGVALDFIDE
+488 DRLGVALEWIEE

-536 RDAVAKAIAADIARA
+536 RDAVAKAIAVDINRA
-551 YAQGDDSVKESVRT
+551 YAEGDDWVKDAVRT
-565 LLSEKDPLSQNG
+565 LIGEKEPMSARG
-577 QALLAGFSAKAA
+577 QALLAGFAAKAA

-598 SDQVKGSL
+598 SDQVKASL

-614 ITDDADKQ
+614 ITDDADKK
-622 RVLAAYDQFLGIL
+622 RVLAAYEQFLGIL

-642 QASLDKALETADE
+642 QASLDKALAAADDTL
-655 AVSALTVTRT
+655 ADLAVTRT
-665 YYNRATKERTPAKST
+665 YYNRTTRERTPAKST

-692 WSQQPFLAETGCLR
+692 WTQQPFLAETGCLR

-715 EKNMAEP
+715 EKKT
-722 RAASTP
+722 AAS

>member
-1 MDRRTVLKALGAFG
+1 MDRRTVLGMLGVSGVLVSSLVRKALGA
-15 VLMSSLARKTLGA
+15 SP
-28 ASEAAAN
+28 EAATSAD
-35 PDQVLAQS
+35 PDQALEQS

-48 PSDWQFVAPARWDM
+48 PSDWQFVTPARWDT
-62 VEASLR
+62 VDESLK
-68 KRLNSALRDASPID
+68 KRLNSVLRDSSPID
-82 LGGIQVARSGKIE
+82 LGGIKVTRSGKIE
-95 TGRLDPVGLAVDL
+95 TGRLDPVGLAIEL
-108 PPELAEVVVPAD
+108 PPEVAGLVSPAD

-130 DFNPFV
+130 EYNPFL

-151 QAASELYQGKT
+151 QAAGELYQGKT
-162 LLPVKAIVAGMLKA
+162 LLPVKMIVAGMVNA
-176 MSAPPSAAQ
+176 MSAPPTVSQ

-193 VVVVR
+193 LVVIR
-198 TPAHQHRL
+198 TPAHQHRI
-206 GGALG
+206 GAELG
-211 NRIVFYGEDTING
+211 NRIVFYGDDIVNG
-224 QEIAIGHTH
+224 QEINIGHEH
-233 IDRIVDALAAKNMRL
+233 IDRIVDALAARNMRL
-248 IKQMVHFNHQAQG
+248 VKQMVHFDHQAQG
-261 GRPDEIV
+261 GKPDDII

-279 GFSEGFDFEGK
+279 GFSEGFDLDGK

-305 GAANRDYNAHLFAID
+305 GVANRTYNAHLLALD

-329 PERDLKAYYHNADMW
+329 PDRDLRAYYHNADMW

-349 MLVPFADRDPDP
+349 ILVPFADRDPDP

-375 QRSAREV
+375 QQSARDV

-387 MLDADKFLADH
+387 TLDDQKFLAEH

-411 NLGPQEDETGGT
+411 NLAPQEDEKGGT
-423 LLKKSRYGDTPFGK
+423 LLKQSRYGETPFGR
-437 LIANFISAPG
+437 LIANFIKAPG
-447 YAGMSPEERRRHPSI
+447 YAGMSAEERRQHPAI
-462 GWEYLMQLG
+462 GWEYLVELG
-471 ESGGG
+471 ETNGG
-476 ISADQALILAAT
+476 ISNEQALVLTAT

-551 YAQGDDSVKESVRT
+551 YAEGDDSVKESVRV
-565 LLSEKDPLSQNG
+565 LLGEKDPMSANG

-598 SDQVKGSL
+598 SDQVKASL
-606 LFKSGFLD
+606 LYKSGFMD
-614 ITDDADKQ
+614 ITDDADKE
-622 RVLAAYDQFLGIL
+622 RVLAAYQQFLGIL

-642 QASLDKALETADE
+642 QASLDKALEAADD
-655 AVSALTVTRT
+655 ALADLTVTRT
-665 YYNRATKERTPAKST
+665 YYNRTTRERTPAKST

-692 WSQQPFLAETGCLR
+692 WTQQPFLAETGCLR

-715 EKNMAEP
+715 EKKM
-722 RAASTP
+722 AAS

>member
-1 MDRRTVLKALGAFG
+1 MDRRRVLGMLGVSGVLLSSLVRKALGA
-15 VLMSSLARKTLGA
+15 SP
-28 ASEAAAN
+28 EAATSAS
-35 PDQVLAQS
+35 PDQALEQS

-48 PSDWQFVAPARWDM
+48 PEDWQFVTPARWDT
-62 VEASLR
+62 VDESLK
-68 KRLNSALRDASPID
+68 KRLNSVLRDSSPIN
-82 LGGIQVARSGKIE
+82 LGGIEVTRSGKIE
-95 TGRLDPVGLAVDL
+95 TGRLDPVGLAIEL
-108 PPELAEVVVPAD
+108 PPEVAGLVSPAD

-130 DFNPFV
+130 EYNPFL

-151 QAASELYQGKT
+151 QAAGELYQGKT
-162 LLPVKAIVAGMLKA
+162 LLPVKMIVAGMVNA
-176 MSAPPSAAQ
+176 MSVPPTVSQ

-193 VVVVR
+193 LVVIR
-198 TPAHQHRL
+198 TPAHQHRI
-206 GGALG
+206 GGELG
-211 NRIVFYGEDTING
+211 NRILFYGDDIVNG
-224 QEIAIGHTH
+224 QEINIGHEH
-233 IDRIVDALAAKNMRL
+233 IDRIVDALAARNMRL
-248 IKQMVHFNHQAQG
+248 AKQMVHFNHQAQG
-261 GRPDEIV
+261 GKPDDII

-279 GFSEGFDFEGK
+279 GFSEGFDLEGK

-305 GAANRDYNAHLFAID
+305 GAGNRDYNAHLLAID
-320 YSAGVEDPI
+320 YGAGVEDPI
-329 PERDLKAYYHNADMW
+329 PEKDLKAYYYNADMW

-349 MLVPFADRDPDP
+349 ILVPFADRDPDP

-375 QRSAREV
+375 QQSARDV
-382 AAALA
+382 AVALA
-387 MLDADKFLADH
+387 TLDDQKFLSEH

-411 NLGPQEDETGGT
+411 NLGPQEDEKGGT
-423 LLKKSRYGDTPFGK
+423 LLKQSRYGDTPFGR
-437 LIANFISAPG
+437 LIANFIRAPG
-447 YAGMSPEERRRHPSI
+447 YAGMSAEERRKHPSI
-462 GWEYLMQLG
+462 GWEYLVELG
-471 ESGGG
+471 ETNGG
-476 ISADQALILAAT
+476 ISNEQALILTAT
-488 DRQGVALDFIDE
+488 DRQGVALDFIGE

-565 LLSEKDPLSQNG
+565 LLGEKDPMSANG

-598 SDQVKGSL
+598 SDQVKASL
-606 LFKSGFLD
+606 LYKSGFMD

-622 RVLAAYDQFLGIL
+622 RVLAAYEQFLGIL

-642 QASLDKALETADE
+642 QASLDKALEAADD
-655 AVSALTVTRT
+655 ALSDLTVTRT
-665 YYNRATKERTPAKST
+665 YYNRTTRERTPAKST

-692 WSQQPFLAETGCLR
+692 WAQQPFLAETGCLR

-715 EKNMAEP
+715 EKKT
-722 RAASTP
+722 AAS